1 MSRPPARREIAF
13 EARAHA
19 RGQFKTAEVRGPH
32 GDTFTVECDE
42 GPELGGQGRAPTPL
56 MYLSAA
62 LAF

>member
-1 MSRPPARREIAF
+1 MSQPPTQRTIAF
-13 EARAHA
+13 EARARA
-19 RGQFKTAEVRGPH
+19 QGQFKTAEVGGPH

-42 GPELGGQGRAPTPL
+42 GPALGGQGRAPTPL